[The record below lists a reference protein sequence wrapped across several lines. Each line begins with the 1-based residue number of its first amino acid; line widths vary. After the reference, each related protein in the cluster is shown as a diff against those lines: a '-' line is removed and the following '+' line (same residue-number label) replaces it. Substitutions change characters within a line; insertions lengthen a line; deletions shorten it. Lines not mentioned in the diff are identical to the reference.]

1 MNRLTPHMKG
11 LILRFLR
18 KEATK
23 GELLELQAW
32 LAQDKDNLVL
42 FDQVNAQ
49 FQKEAVAERMTA
61 KSIAKSWDKLNDR
74 IQSEN
79 RAKPVVTLLRS
90 NLFRVAASVS
100 LIALVLWQLSPSQK
114 REHLST
120 AENPVVHVTSANR
133 NSPIILPDSTFV
145 WLNANSAIEYRAS
158 SFTDHR
164 EVTLKGEGF
173 FDVRKK
179 GRQTFVVKTNHFSIQ
194 VKGTRFNVQ
203 AYESQVEKA
212 TLEEGSIELK
222 MHGEGQAYEM
232 APGDQITIDNKA
244 QTIERKKVDP
254 YNFTAWKEEKL
265 VFDNT
270 PLSDII
276 LKIENRY
283 KVDIIIDDSIANRER
298 LSMTIE
304 HEPIEE
310 ILEMIHLSSELN
322 YKFENETI
330 VIYE

>member
-1 MNRLTPHMKG
+1 MNQLTPHIKG
-11 LILRFLR
+11 LILRFLK
-18 KEATK
+18 KEATNA
-23 GELLELQAW
+23 ELLELQAW
-32 LAQDKDNLVL
+32 LAQDQNNLRA
-42 FDQVNAQ
+42 FDQLNAQ
-49 FQKEAVAERMTA
+49 FQKDAVAERITA
-61 KSIAKSWDKLNDR
+61 QSIAKSWEKIDHR
-74 IQSEN
+74 IQREN
-79 RAKPVVTLLRS
+79 RSSRVVTILRS
-90 NLFRVAASVS
+90 NVFRVAASLT
-100 LIALVLWQLSPSQK
+100 LIGLLLWQLTPSQK
-114 REHLST
+114 PEHL
-120 AENPVVHVTSANR
+120 AAVENAIVLTSPSR

-145 WLNANSAIEYRAS
+145 WLNANSTIEYTAS
-158 SFTDHR
+158 SFSGNR

-179 GRQTFVVKTNHFSIQ
+179 GKQTFVVKTNHFSIQ

-203 AYESQVEKA
+203 AYESQLEKA

-232 APGDQITIDNKA
+232 APGDQITIDNSA

-283 KVDIIIDDSIANRER
+283 KVNIIIDDSVANRER